1 MMTNYDVLMNST
13 EEECCKLLEEWKQSG
28 IKAFDWLGANLAPG
42 FTGWKD
48 KNGKKI
54 YEYDTLKFQGE
65 DNEISS
71 IYYYFVEMRKGKWSL
86 SRPVALATSLLRY
99 SNENSSSA
107 RVGKTV

>member
-1 MMTNYDVLMNST
+1 MMTNYDVLVNSS
-13 EEECCKLLEEWKQSG
+13 EEECCKLLEAWKESG
-28 IKAFDWLGANLAPG
+28 TKAFDWLGANLAPG
-42 FTGWKD
+42 FTGLKD

-86 SRPVALATSLLRY
+86 KCLTSGKYEKLDAFMASRSEVL
-99 SNENSSSA
+99 
-107 RVGKTV
+107 VHDD

>member
-1 MMTNYDVLMNST
+1 M
-13 EEECCKLLEEWKQSG
+13 
-28 IKAFDWLGANLAPG
+28 
-42 FTGWKD
+42 KD

-86 SRPVALATSLLRY
+86 KCLSSGKYEKLDAFMASRSEVL
-99 SNENSSSA
+99 
-107 RVGKTV
+107 VHDD